1 MDKNKRTKLRDGIA
15 MIITGVIAVLMV
27 FGINVP
33 VISDTV
39 IGKVAYVIAFA
50 ISYAVNHY
58 FNHNYSEEAKQSQE
72 LLDYL
77 KEASKINE
85 YVQHVDNFATQ
96 TRWLAN
102 ELCCTVVC
110 CICVRLGVRV
120 GNWKSNPS
128 QRKLRNNDF

>member
-27 FGINVP
+27 FGVNVP

-50 ISYAVNHY
+50 ISYAVNYY

-77 KEASKINE
+77 KEAKKINE
-85 YVQHVDNFATQ
+85 YVQHVDNYVNKQ
-96 TRWLAN
+96 PVEEAN
-102 ELCCTVVC
+102 TNEEV
-110 CICVRLGVRV
+110 
-120 GNWKSNPS
+120 SNEEKTS
-128 QRKLRNNDF
+128 EDNEDEEESEAKG

>member
-1 MDKNKRTKLRDGIA
+1 MDKNKRAKLRDGIA

-77 KEASKINE
+77 KEAKKINE
-85 YVQHVDNFATQ
+85 YVQHVDNYVNKQ
-96 TRWLAN
+96 PVEEAN
-102 ELCCTVVC
+102 TNEEV
-110 CICVRLGVRV
+110 
-120 GNWKSNPS
+120 SNVEKTS
-128 QRKLRNNDF
+128 EDNEDEEESEAKG

>member
-27 FGINVP
+27 FGVNVP

-77 KEASKINE
+77 KEAKKINE
-85 YVQHVDNFATQ
+85 YVQPVDNYVNKQ
-96 TRWLAN
+96 PVEEAN
-102 ELCCTVVC
+102 TNEEV
-110 CICVRLGVRV
+110 
-120 GNWKSNPS
+120 SNEEKTS
-128 QRKLRNNDF
+128 EDNEDEEESEAKG

>member
-1 MDKNKRTKLRDGIA
+1 MDKNKKTKLRDGIA

-27 FGINVP
+27 FGVNVP

-77 KEASKINE
+77 KEAKKINE
-85 YVQHVDNFATQ
+85 YVQHVDNYVNKQ
-96 TRWLAN
+96 PVIEAN
-102 ELCCTVVC
+102 TNEEVINEEKTSEDNEDEEESEAK
-110 CICVRLGVRV
+110 G
-120 GNWKSNPS
+120 
-128 QRKLRNNDF
+128 

>member
-27 FGINVP
+27 FGVNVP

-39 IGKVAYVIAFA
+39 IGKIAYVIAFA

-77 KEASKINE
+77 KEAKKINE
-85 YVQHVDNFATQ
+85 YVQHVDNYVNKQ
-96 TRWLAN
+96 PVEEAN
-102 ELCCTVVC
+102 TNKEV
-110 CICVRLGVRV
+110 
-120 GNWKSNPS
+120 SNEEKTS
-128 QRKLRNNDF
+128 EDNEDEEESEAKG

>member
-27 FGINVP
+27 FGVNVP

-77 KEASKINE
+77 KEAKKINE
-85 YVQHVDNFATQ
+85 YVQYVDNYANKQ
-96 TRWLAN
+96 PVKEANAN
-102 ELCCTVVC
+102 EEV
-110 CICVRLGVRV
+110 
-120 GNWKSNPS
+120 SNEEKTS
-128 QRKLRNNDF
+128 EDNEDEEESEAKG

>member
-1 MDKNKRTKLRDGIA
+1 MDKNKRAKLRDGIA
-15 MIITGVIAVLMV
+15 MIITGVIAVLMIFRV
-27 FGINVP
+27 NVP

-77 KEASKINE
+77 KEAKKINE
-85 YVQHVDNFATQ
+85 YVQHVDNYVNKQ
-96 TRWLAN
+96 PVEEAN
-102 ELCCTVVC
+102 TNEEV
-110 CICVRLGVRV
+110 
-120 GNWKSNPS
+120 SNEEKTS
-128 QRKLRNNDF
+128 EDNEDEEESEAKG

>member
-1 MDKNKRTKLRDGIA
+1 MDKNKRIKLRDGIA

-27 FGINVP
+27 FGVNVP

-77 KEASKINE
+77 KEAKKINE
-85 YVQHVDNFATQ
+85 YVQHVDNYVNKQ
-96 TRWLAN
+96 PVEEAN
-102 ELCCTVVC
+102 TNEEV
-110 CICVRLGVRV
+110 
-120 GNWKSNPS
+120 SNEEKTS
-128 QRKLRNNDF
+128 EDNEDEEESEAKG

>member
-1 MDKNKRTKLRDGIA
+1 MDKNKRAKLRDGIA

-27 FGINVP
+27 FRINVP

-77 KEASKINE
+77 KAAKKINE
-85 YVQHVDNFATQ
+85 YVQHVDNY
-96 TRWLAN
+96 AN
-102 ELCCTVVC
+102 KQPVIEANTNEEV
-110 CICVRLGVRV
+110 
-120 GNWKSNPS
+120 SNEEKTS
-128 QRKLRNNDF
+128 EDNEDEEESEAKG

>member
-27 FGINVP
+27 FGVNVP
-33 VISDTV
+33 VISDTM

-77 KEASKINE
+77 KEAKKINE
-85 YVQHVDNFATQ
+85 YVQHVDNYVNKQ
-96 TRWLAN
+96 PVKEAN
-102 ELCCTVVC
+102 TNEEV
-110 CICVRLGVRV
+110 
-120 GNWKSNPS
+120 SNVEKTNEDNADEEES
-128 QRKLRNNDF
+128 EAKG

>member
-27 FGINVP
+27 FGINIP

-77 KEASKINE
+77 KEAKKINE
-85 YVQHVDNFATQ
+85 YVQHVS
-96 TRWLAN
+96 N
-102 ELCCTVVC
+102 EEKT
-110 CICVRLGVRV
+110 
-120 GNWKSNPS
+120 SE
-128 QRKLRNNDF
+128 NNEDEEESEAKG

>member
-1 MDKNKRTKLRDGIA
+1 MDKNKRAKLRDGIA

-27 FGINVP
+27 FGVNVP

-77 KEASKINE
+77 KEAKKINE
-85 YVQHVDNFATQ
+85 YAQHVDNY
-96 TRWLAN
+96 AN
-102 ELCCTVVC
+102 KQPVEEANTNEEV
-110 CICVRLGVRV
+110 
-120 GNWKSNPS
+120 SNVEKTS
-128 QRKLRNNDF
+128 EDNEDEEESEAKG

>member
-1 MDKNKRTKLRDGIA
+1 MDKNKRAKLRDGIA

-27 FGINVP
+27 FGVNVP

-50 ISYAVNHY
+50 ISYALNHY

-77 KEASKINE
+77 KEAKKINE
-85 YVQHVDNFATQ
+85 YVQHVDNYVNKQ
-96 TRWLAN
+96 PVIEAN
-102 ELCCTVVC
+102 TNEEVINEEKTSEDNEDEEESEAK
-110 CICVRLGVRV
+110 G
-120 GNWKSNPS
+120 
-128 QRKLRNNDF
+128 

>member
-27 FGINVP
+27 FGVNVP

-72 LLDYL
+72 LLDFL
-77 KEASKINE
+77 KEAKKINE
-85 YVQHVDNFATQ
+85 YVQHVDNYVNKQ
-96 TRWLAN
+96 PVKEAN
-102 ELCCTVVC
+102 TPAEV
-110 CICVRLGVRV
+110 
-120 GNWKSNPS
+120 SNEEKTS
-128 QRKLRNNDF
+128 EDNEDEEESEAKG

>member
-27 FGINVP
+27 FRVNVP

-50 ISYAVNHY
+50 ISYAANHY

-77 KEASKINE
+77 KEAKKINE
-85 YVQHVDNFATQ
+85 YVQHVDNYVNKQ
-96 TRWLAN
+96 PVEEAN
-102 ELCCTVVC
+102 TNEEV
-110 CICVRLGVRV
+110 
-120 GNWKSNPS
+120 SNEEKTS
-128 QRKLRNNDF
+128 EDN

>member
-27 FGINVP
+27 FGVNVP

-77 KEASKINE
+77 KEAKKINE
-85 YVQHVDNFATQ
+85 YVQHVDNY
-96 TRWLAN
+96 AN
-102 ELCCTVVC
+102 KQPVEEANTNEEV
-110 CICVRLGVRV
+110 
-120 GNWKSNPS
+120 SNEEKIS
-128 QRKLRNNDF
+128 EDNEDEEESEAKG

>member
-1 MDKNKRTKLRDGIA
+1 MDKNKRAKLRDGIA

-27 FGINVP
+27 FGVNVP

-77 KEASKINE
+77 KEAKKINE
-85 YVQHVDNFATQ
+85 YVQHVDNYVNKQ
-96 TRWLAN
+96 PVEEAN
-102 ELCCTVVC
+102 TNEEV
-110 CICVRLGVRV
+110 
-120 GNWKSNPS
+120 SNEEKTS
-128 QRKLRNNDF
+128 EDNEDEEESEAKG

>member
-1 MDKNKRTKLRDGIA
+1 MDKNKRAKLRDGIA

-27 FGINVP
+27 FGVNVP

-72 LLDYL
+72 LMDYL
-77 KEASKINE
+77 KEAKKINE
-85 YVQHVDNFATQ
+85 CVQHVDNYVNKQ
-96 TRWLAN
+96 PVKEAN
-102 ELCCTVVC
+102 TNEEV
-110 CICVRLGVRV
+110 
-120 GNWKSNPS
+120 SNVEKTNEDNEDEEES
-128 QRKLRNNDF
+128 EAKG

>member
-27 FGINVP
+27 FGVNVP

-77 KEASKINE
+77 KEAKKINE
-85 YVQHVDNFATQ
+85 YVQHVDNYVNKQ
-96 TRWLAN
+96 PVEEAN
-102 ELCCTVVC
+102 TNKEV
-110 CICVRLGVRV
+110 
-120 GNWKSNPS
+120 SNVEMTS
-128 QRKLRNNDF
+128 EDNEDEEESEAKG

>member
-27 FGINVP
+27 FGVNVP

-77 KEASKINE
+77 KEAKKINE
-85 YVQHVDNFATQ
+85 YVQHVDNYVNKQ
-96 TRWLAN
+96 PVEEAN
-102 ELCCTVVC
+102 TPAEV
-110 CICVRLGVRV
+110 
-120 GNWKSNPS
+120 SNEEKTNEDNEDEEES
-128 QRKLRNNDF
+128 EAKG

>member
-27 FGINVP
+27 FGVNVP
-33 VISDTV
+33 VISDTM

-77 KEASKINE
+77 KEAKKINE
-85 YVQHVDNFATQ
+85 YVQHVDNY
-96 TRWLAN
+96 AN
-102 ELCCTVVC
+102 KQPVEEANTNKEV
-110 CICVRLGVRV
+110 
-120 GNWKSNPS
+120 SNEEKIS
-128 QRKLRNNDF
+128 EDNEDEEESEAKG

>member
-27 FGINVP
+27 FGVNVP

-50 ISYAVNHY
+50 VSYAVNHY

-77 KEASKINE
+77 KEANKINE
-85 YVQHVDNFATQ
+85 YVQHVDNYVNKQ
-96 TRWLAN
+96 PVKEAN
-102 ELCCTVVC
+102 TNEEV
-110 CICVRLGVRV
+110 
-120 GNWKSNPS
+120 SNEEKIS
-128 QRKLRNNDF
+128 EDNEDEEESEAKG

>member
-27 FGINVP
+27 FGVNVP

-77 KEASKINE
+77 KEAKKINE
-85 YVQHVDNFATQ
+85 YVQHVDNYVNKQ
-96 TRWLAN
+96 PVIEAN
-102 ELCCTVVC
+102 TNEEVINEEKTSEDNEDEEESEAK
-110 CICVRLGVRV
+110 G
-120 GNWKSNPS
+120 
-128 QRKLRNNDF
+128 

>member
-27 FGINVP
+27 FGVNVP

-77 KEASKINE
+77 KEAKKINE
-85 YVQHVDNFATQ
+85 YVQHVDNYVNKQ
-96 TRWLAN
+96 PIEEAN
-102 ELCCTVVC
+102 TNEEVSSVEKTSEESEDEEESEAK
-110 CICVRLGVRV
+110 G
-120 GNWKSNPS
+120 
-128 QRKLRNNDF
+128 

>member
-27 FGINVP
+27 FGVNVP

-39 IGKVAYVIAFA
+39 IGKAAYVIAFA

-77 KEASKINE
+77 KEAKKINE
-85 YVQHVDNFATQ
+85 YVQHVDNYVNKQ
-96 TRWLAN
+96 PVEEAN
-102 ELCCTVVC
+102 TNEEV
-110 CICVRLGVRV
+110 
-120 GNWKSNPS
+120 SNEEKTS
-128 QRKLRNNDF
+128 EDKEDEEESEAKG

>member
-27 FGINVP
+27 FGVNVP

-39 IGKVAYVIAFA
+39 IGKVAYVITFA

-77 KEASKINE
+77 KEAKKINE
-85 YVQHVDNFATQ
+85 YVQHVDNYVNKQ
-96 TRWLAN
+96 PVEEAN
-102 ELCCTVVC
+102 TNEEV
-110 CICVRLGVRV
+110 
-120 GNWKSNPS
+120 SNEEKTNEDNEDEEES
-128 QRKLRNNDF
+128 EAKG

>member
-27 FGINVP
+27 FGVNVP

-58 FNHNYSEEAKQSQE
+58 FNHNYSAEAKQSQE

-77 KEASKINE
+77 KEAKKINE
-85 YVQHVDNFATQ
+85 YVQHVDNYVNKQ
-96 TRWLAN
+96 PVEEAN
-102 ELCCTVVC
+102 TNEEV
-110 CICVRLGVRV
+110 
-120 GNWKSNPS
+120 SNEEKTS
-128 QRKLRNNDF
+128 EDNEDEEESEAKG

>member
-1 MDKNKRTKLRDGIA
+1 MDKNKRAKLRDGIA

-27 FGINVP
+27 FGVNVP

-77 KEASKINE
+77 KEAKKINE
-85 YVQHVDNFATQ
+85 YVQHVDNFANKQPTLEVN
-96 TRWLAN
+96 TN
-102 ELCCTVVC
+102 EEV
-110 CICVRLGVRV
+110 
-120 GNWKSNPS
+120 SNVEKTNEDNEDEEES
-128 QRKLRNNDF
+128 EAKG

>member
-27 FGINVP
+27 FGVNVP

-77 KEASKINE
+77 KEAKKINE
-85 YVQHVDNFATQ
+85 YVQHVDNYVNKQ
-96 TRWLAN
+96 PVKEAN
-102 ELCCTVVC
+102 TNEEVINEEKTSEDNEDEEESEAK
-110 CICVRLGVRV
+110 G
-120 GNWKSNPS
+120 
-128 QRKLRNNDF
+128 

>member
-15 MIITGVIAVLMV
+15 MISTGVIAVLMV
-27 FGINVP
+27 FGVNVP

-77 KEASKINE
+77 KEAKKINE
-85 YVQHVDNFATQ
+85 YVQHVDNYVNKQPT
-96 TRWLAN
+96 LEAN
-102 ELCCTVVC
+102 TNEEV
-110 CICVRLGVRV
+110 
-120 GNWKSNPS
+120 
-128 QRKLRNNDF
+128 NNVEKTSEDNEDEEESEAKG

>member
-27 FGINVP
+27 FGVNVP
-33 VISDTV
+33 VISDTM

-58 FNHNYSEEAKQSQE
+58 FNHNYSGEAKQSQE

-77 KEASKINE
+77 KEAKKINE
-85 YVQHVDNFATQ
+85 YVQHVDNYVNKQ
-96 TRWLAN
+96 PVEEAN
-102 ELCCTVVC
+102 TNEEV
-110 CICVRLGVRV
+110 
-120 GNWKSNPS
+120 
-128 QRKLRNNDF
+128 NNEEKTSEDNEDEEESEAKG

>member
-85 YVQHVDNFATQ
+85 YVQHVDNFANKQ
-96 TRWLAN
+96 PALEAN
-102 ELCCTVVC
+102 TNEEV
-110 CICVRLGVRV
+110 
-120 GNWKSNPS
+120 SNEEKIS
-128 QRKLRNNDF
+128 EDNEDEEESEAKG

>member
-27 FGINVP
+27 FGVNVP
-33 VISDTV
+33 VISDTM

-77 KEASKINE
+77 KEAKKINE
-85 YVQHVDNFATQ
+85 YVQHVDNYVNKQ
-96 TRWLAN
+96 PVEEAN
-102 ELCCTVVC
+102 TNKEV
-110 CICVRLGVRV
+110 
-120 GNWKSNPS
+120 SNEEKTS
-128 QRKLRNNDF
+128 EDNEDEEESEAKG

>member
-15 MIITGVIAVLMV
+15 MIITGIIAVLMV
-27 FGINVP
+27 FGVNVP

-77 KEASKINE
+77 KEAKKINE
-85 YVQHVDNFATQ
+85 YVQHVDNYVNKQ
-96 TRWLAN
+96 PVIEAN
-102 ELCCTVVC
+102 TNEEVINEEKTSEDNEDEEESEAK
-110 CICVRLGVRV
+110 G
-120 GNWKSNPS
+120 
-128 QRKLRNNDF
+128 

>member
-27 FGINVP
+27 FGVNVP
-33 VISDTV
+33 VISDTM

-77 KEASKINE
+77 KEAKKINE
-85 YVQHVDNFATQ
+85 YVQHVDNYVNKQ
-96 TRWLAN
+96 PVEEAN
-102 ELCCTVVC
+102 TNEEV
-110 CICVRLGVRV
+110 
-120 GNWKSNPS
+120 SNEEKIS
-128 QRKLRNNDF
+128 EDNEDEEESEAKG

>member
-27 FGINVP
+27 FGVNVP

-77 KEASKINE
+77 KEAKKINE
-85 YVQHVDNFATQ
+85 YVQHVDNY
-96 TRWLAN
+96 AN
-102 ELCCTVVC
+102 KQPTLETNTNEEV
-110 CICVRLGVRV
+110 
-120 GNWKSNPS
+120 SNVEKTS
-128 QRKLRNNDF
+128 EDNEDEEESEAKG

>member
-27 FGINVP
+27 FGVNVP
-33 VISDTV
+33 VVSDTV

-77 KEASKINE
+77 KEAKKINE
-85 YVQHVDNFATQ
+85 YVQHVDNYVNKQ
-96 TRWLAN
+96 PVEEAN
-102 ELCCTVVC
+102 TNEEVSNEEKTSE
-110 CICVRLGVRV
+110 
-120 GNWKSNPS
+120 GNEDEEESEAKG
-128 QRKLRNNDF
+128 

>member
-27 FGINVP
+27 FGVNVP

-50 ISYAVNHY
+50 VSYTVNHY

-77 KEASKINE
+77 KEAKKINE
-85 YVQHVDNFATQ
+85 YVQHVDNYVNKQ
-96 TRWLAN
+96 PVEEAN
-102 ELCCTVVC
+102 TNEEV
-110 CICVRLGVRV
+110 
-120 GNWKSNPS
+120 SNEEKTS
-128 QRKLRNNDF
+128 EDNEDEEESEAKG

>member
-85 YVQHVDNFATQ
+85 YVQHVDNFANKQ
-96 TRWLAN
+96 PVEEAN
-102 ELCCTVVC
+102 TNKEV
-110 CICVRLGVRV
+110 
-120 GNWKSNPS
+120 SNDEKTS
-128 QRKLRNNDF
+128 EDNEDEEESEAKG

>member
-27 FGINVP
+27 FGVNVP
-33 VISDTV
+33 IISDTV

-77 KEASKINE
+77 KEAKKINE
-85 YVQHVDNFATQ
+85 YVQHVDNYVNKQ
-96 TRWLAN
+96 PVEEAN
-102 ELCCTVVC
+102 TNKEV
-110 CICVRLGVRV
+110 
-120 GNWKSNPS
+120 SNEEKTS
-128 QRKLRNNDF
+128 EDNEDEEESEAKG